1 MQVFKLQGFM
11 AQERLPVDKT
21 ISPEPFSFILG
32 NRFLSY
38 N

>member
-1 MQVFKLQGFM
+1 MKSGADSSPVQVFKLQGFM

-21 ISPEPFSFILG
+21 ISPEPI
-32 NRFLSY
+32 FL